1 MWLWIHE
8 DASPPKVSHQ
18 NIAKSQSSGRPCR
31 TSLFQRPH
39 PCRPHPVLLL
49 FAFGLWDLRKTT
61 SKSTWEDLKFQGEGG
76 GDFWRLESYRVR
88 IKGLR
93 KNEGNKAT
101 NELWRYITQA
111 RLYARLYAYQTP
123 HNSWCM
129 ACNCSCGWKSPSQ
142 ILLQTFGQINNPE
155 IPLIRWSSLYKL
167 PFGVTS
173 LGIRV
178 PCNGSKPTG

>member
-1 MWLWIHE
+1 MRTPAPQKFHT
-8 DASPPKVSHQ
+8 
-18 NIAKSQSSGRPCR
+18 R
-31 TSLFQRPH
+31 TSQKPNL
-39 PCRPHPVLLL
+39 
-49 FAFGLWDLRKTT
+49 A
-61 SKSTWEDLKFQGEGG
+61 EDLAELHSFKDPTLAAVTLSSFFSPLDSEISERPPPNPREKIWSFKVR
-76 GDFWRLESYRVR
+76 GDDSWRLESYRVR

-111 RLYARLYAYQTP
+111 RFFAYQTP
-123 HNSWCM
+123 YNSWCM